1 MKKKERDFITMQNIM
16 DKASRGNTGYRHLD
30 IEKTNKLIKNNPIY
44 QYNIDAV
51 TEVNCEGESY
61 AVVNVKDNLVEV
73 SHEPAHHLMSTW
85 SDYLSCDDVIKI
97 ANLIKKIRRENV

>member
-1 MKKKERDFITMQNIM
+1 MKKKERDFMTMQNIM
-16 DKASRGNTGYRHLD
+16 DKAVKKHTHYTID
-30 IEKTNKLIKNNPIY
+30 IAKANELIKNNPVY
-44 QYNIDAV
+44 QYNIDGV
-51 TEVNCEGESY
+51 TEVDCEGESY

>member
-1 MKKKERDFITMQNIM
+1 MKKKDRDFMTMQNIM
-16 DKASRGNTGYRHLD
+16 MNAVKKHTHYTHD
-30 IEKTNKLIKNNPIY
+30 IAKTKNNPIY
-44 QYNIDAV
+44 QYNINAV

-61 AVVNVKDNLVEV
+61 AVVDVKNNLVEV
-73 SHEPAHHLMSTW
+73 SHEPSHSLMPTW